1 MASHDTEV
9 ADHMKRHGIK
19 PTSPREEV
27 VDAWDR
33 AASPMRGWVEWN
45 VRRSRDNAAR
55 LRAEGYTLSEGNHG
69 SWVRKN

>member
-33 AASPMRGWVEWN
+33 AASPTRGWVEWN
-45 VRRSRDNAAR
+45 IKRHRDNAAR
-55 LRAEGYTLSEGNHG
+55 LRAQGFTLSEGDHG
-69 SWVRKN
+69 GWVRKN

>member
-33 AASPMRGWVEWN
+33 AASPTRGWVEWN
-45 VRRSRDNAAR
+45 IKRSRDNAAR
-55 LRAEGYTLSEGNHG
+55 LRAQGFTLSEGDHG
-69 SWVRKN
+69 GWVRKN

>member
-33 AASPMRGWVEWN
+33 AASPTRGWVEWN
-45 VRRSRDNAAR
+45 IKRSRDNAAR
-55 LRAEGYTLSEGNHG
+55 LRSQGFTLSEGDQG
-69 SWVRKN
+69 VWVRKN

>member
-19 PTSPREEV
+19 PTSPPEEV

-33 AASPMRGWVEWN
+33 AASPTRGWVEWN
-45 VRRSRDNAAR
+45 IKRSRDNAAR
-55 LRAEGYTLSEGNHG
+55 LRAEGFTLSEGDHG

>member
-19 PTSPREEV
+19 PTSTREEV

-33 AASPMRGWVEWN
+33 AADPMRGWIEWN
-45 VRRSRDNAAR
+45 VKRHREKEAR
-55 LRAEGYTLSEGNHG
+55 LLARGFTLSEGDHG
-69 SWVRKN
+69 FWVRKN

>member
-1 MASHDTEV
+1 MASYDTKV

-33 AASPMRGWVEWN
+33 AASPTRGWVEWN
-45 VRRSRDNAAR
+45 IKRSRDNAAR
-55 LRAEGYTLSEGNHG
+55 LRAQGFTLSEGDHG
-69 SWVRKN
+69 GWVRKN